1 MELEA
6 KPTKPKL
13 EIPPI
18 LYVYLG
24 GITLLVGLY
33 FLVPGFRALVDEAF
47 AILTSNDRSAIEAWV
62 AGFGLWGP
70 VLIIALMIA
79 QTLVSAVPMILVMIV
94 SVLAYGPVLGGLL
107 GWGGAI
113 LAALLGYGL
122 ARVLGSVLVDRFV
135 TPKIRKVVEGA
146 VERYGAWAIIALR
159 LSPLVPSDSVS
170 FMAGLVRM
178 KPVPFLLATIA
189 GVTPVAIAVAYFGSS
204 FDRLRTLIVVVT
216 ILSLSALIGYVIYD
230 QLKHRRAK
238 SAS

>member
-1 MELEA
+1 MDLEA
-6 KPTKPKL
+6 RPTKPKL

-24 GITLLVGLY
+24 GIALLASMYLFIPGIRE
-33 FLVPGFRALVDEAF
+33 LVNDAF

-107 GWGGAI
+107 GWSGAI

-122 ARVLGSVLVDRFV
+122 ARALGPVLVDRFV
-135 TPKIRKVVEGA
+135 TPQIRKVVEGA
-146 VERYGAWAIIALR
+146 VERYGPWAIIALR

-170 FMAGLVRM
+170 FMAGLVKM
-178 KPVPFLLATIA
+178 KPVPFLLATIT
-189 GVTPVAIAVAYFGSS
+189 GVTPVALAVAYFGSS
-204 FDRLRTLIVVVT
+204 FDRLRTLIVIVT

-230 QLKHRRAK
+230 QLKRRKAK
-238 SAS
+238 SVS